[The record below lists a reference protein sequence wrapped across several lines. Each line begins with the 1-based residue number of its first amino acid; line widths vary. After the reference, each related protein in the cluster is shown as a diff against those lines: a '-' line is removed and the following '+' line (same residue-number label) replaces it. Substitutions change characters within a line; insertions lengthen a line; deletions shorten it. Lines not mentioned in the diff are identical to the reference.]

1 MSLLNL
7 GQTDGGSVGGDCINI
22 SSPKERSSFGG
33 WTGKSLQNWRRRQ
46 WEKDKSLELND
57 FSHYLFSFLYL
68 LLSFF
73 IPLAFH
79 FFCLSAISCSLTLFP
94 SITKNGCRLMGSSN
108 AVSTASGLTGERAEG
123 ERQDSTSPL
132 TLLRIHLNSISHG
145 SSHTQRHTLHARR
158 HKVHVQFKRLFCHAC
173 KVYRQV
179 LIVSH
184 DFDSS
189 GGLGGFRFDFPN
201 LKRKVMYAA
210 SLASATYFLVTVEKS
225 ISWLNGRC
233 ICSVFSQVRKKVL
246 SWFLVLI
253 HPLFFSV
260 FSYSISC
267 KVQNLS
273 RGKS

>member
-7 GQTDGGSVGGDCINI
+7 GQTDGGSVCGDCINI

-33 WTGKSLQNWRRRQ
+33 WTSKSLQYWRRRQ

-108 AVSTASGLTGERAEG
+108 AVSTAGGLTGERAEG

-132 TLLRIHLNSISHG
+132 TVLRIHLNSISHG
-145 SSHTQRHTLHARR
+145 SSHTQRYTLHARR

-189 GGLGGFRFDFPN
+189 
-201 LKRKVMYAA
+201 V
-210 SLASATYFLVTVEKS
+210 

-267 KVQNLS
+267 EVQNLS